1 MVDLRAA
8 QELESRPMTAPVAPG
23 PRERLLTSA
32 ERLTGRQ
39 GVGVG
44 VDAILEDAAV
54 ARRSLYQ
61 HFGGKD
67 ELIAT
72 SLRESRR
79 DEERY
84 RAALDSGGDD
94 PRQRIL
100 AVIDQLDTTT
110 SNPDFPGCR
119 FVSAEL
125 SLRNPNHPAHAVTRA
140 YTERLHDLFE
150 KELAT
155 SAILI
160 PKQELISCLSSWMA
174 CWSLLHS
181 DAAPIQPGRFA
192 RWWSASSM
200 KVKLRTRSEPTDTQD
215 RRGRPRSRPP

>member
-72 SLRESRR
+72 SLRESARR

-150 KELAT
+150 KELADLGHPDPE
-155 SAILI
+155 AGAD
-160 PKQELISCLSSWMA
+160 Q
-174 CWSLLHS
+174 LLVLL
-181 DAAPIQPGRFA
+181 DGVLVIAA
-192 RWWSASSM
+192 
-200 KVKLRTRSEPTDTQD
+200 L
-215 RRGRPRSRPP
+215 RRGTHPARAIRPLVERLLDEGEVADTVRAN